1 MIDIDNEYAI
11 FGRQIAE
18 DILMYIMIQRSAF
31 LALFLCSVI
40 SCTSKSEFEQI
51 PPIDEWVRN
60 IRTEILREKG
70 TEGLQIGK
78 LVMGEVDTL
87 HIVTQTLYERQPK
100 LEQELLDSLRN
111 NLKSLVPELVLVEG
125 IIETEAS
132 LLLQIWTDKTDHNI
146 VYGYL
151 SLSFTRNVKIT
162 ATNYERSAEVW
173 DDVIPF
179 AEKGNP
185 EKRIWWALRLQATK
199 FAAMWILSNR

>member
-1 MIDIDNEYAI
+1 MN
-11 FGRQIAE
+11 
-18 DILMYIMIQRSAF
+18 IMKRKHVL

-40 SCTSKSEFEQI
+40 SCTSNSEFEPI
-51 PPIDEWVRN
+51 PPLEEWVRN
-60 IRTEILREKG
+60 IKNETLRIKG

-78 LVMGEVDTL
+78 LVMGGVDTL
-87 HIVTQTLYERQPK
+87 HVVTQTLYEKRPD
-100 LEQELLDSLRN
+100 LERELLDSLKRNLN
-111 NLKSLVPELVLVEG
+111 NLIPELVLVSG
-125 IIETEAS
+125 RQKSEAS
-132 LLLQIWTDKTDHNI
+132 LLLQIWTDKLDDNI

-151 SLSFTRNVKIT
+151 SLSFTRNVKIK

-185 EKRIWWALRLQATK
+185 EKRIWWALKLQSTK